1 MTKKEYCI
9 NNKPVAYY
17 SGLGGLE
24 INYIEYGINDYLYLQ
39 DKTNHLYRYIKENIN
54 KLSEMDILI
63 HLLNETKEYG
73 LSDVIILGM
82 IEECK

>member
-24 INYIEYGINDYLYLQ
+24 INGIEYGINDYMYCTSGAWIGKKKYHRL
-39 DKTNHLYRYIKENIN
+39 KIN
-54 KLSEMDILI
+54 YCASGAAFVRLHGYKIPLD
-63 HLLNETKEYG
+63 
-73 LSDVIILGM
+73 
-82 IEECK
+82 ECIRM